1 MKILN
6 PNDLGRKC
14 LVEECQKIRI
24 EDFLK
29 TYRNKLK
36 ELVLASELEIL
47 GLKIELTTSKT
58 CYNGIRFWFKCP
70 LCKRRAGVLLKH
82 PLTYEIGCR
91 QCLNLEYR
99 KRRYKGMIEGKNLL
113 DK

>member
-1 MKILN
+1 MKTLTL
-6 PNDLGRKC
+6 NDLGKKY

-24 EDFLK
+24 KDFLR

-36 ELVLASELEIL
+36 ELVLTSELEVL

-58 CYNGIRFWFKCP
+58 CYNGIRLWFKCP
-70 LCKRRAGVLLKH
+70 LCEKRVGVLLKH
-82 PLTYEIGCR
+82 PLTNKIGCR

-99 KRRYKGMIEGKNLL
+99 KRKYKGMIEGKNLL
-113 DK
+113 DN

>member
-1 MKILN
+1 MKTLN
-6 PNDLGRKC
+6 PNDLGKKY

-36 ELVLASELEIL
+36 ELVLNSELEVL
-47 GLKIELTTSKT
+47 GLRIKLTTSKT

-70 LCKRRAGVLLKH
+70 LCNKRSGVLYEH
-82 PLTYEIGCR
+82 PLTNKIGCR
-91 QCLNLEYR
+91 KCLNLEYR
-99 KRRYKGMIEGKNLL
+99 RRRYKGMIEAS
-113 DK
+113 